1 MGWRDRWRR
10 LRARWFVRNS
20 RGALVLLALWPI
32 GLLFPAPVAFG
43 MGQVFERIEEGLA
56 EMLDGTPFLGW
67 LPVRDMELQPLL
79 PGQEVM
85 CVALGALVPCLL
97 GYSVIRHRGRRALF
111 ALLALLAGVAVTAL
125 SAGLSYGP
133 VNAWSWVHPPVQLGL
148 WGALIGAA
156 LALSLPGRV
165 IVPLLMVVLAAQV
178 VLLNTAPQNPY
189 FAATLQS
196 WEQGRFIH
204 FHGLAQW
211 VGWLWPYA
219 AFIYLASRIGGSD
232 GGQPAVP
239 PVPAPIPAPPAETS
253 APTPHV
259 PTEAAPR
266 IGP

>member
-1 MGWRDRWRR
+1 M
-10 LRARWFVRNS
+10 
-20 RGALVLLALWPI
+20 
-32 GLLFPAPVAFG
+32 
-43 MGQVFERIEEGLA
+43 
-56 EMLDGTPFLGW
+56 
-67 LPVRDMELQPLL
+67 
-79 PGQEVM
+79 
-85 CVALGALVPCLL
+85 
-97 GYSVIRHRGRRALF
+97 
-111 ALLALLAGVAVTAL
+111 TAL

>member
-1 MGWRDRWRR
+1 
-10 LRARWFVRNS
+10 
-20 RGALVLLALWPI
+20 
-32 GLLFPAPVAFG
+32 
-43 MGQVFERIEEGLA
+43 
-56 EMLDGTPFLGW
+56 
-67 LPVRDMELQPLL
+67 
-79 PGQEVM
+79 M